1 MPKLAARLLTTSGAR
16 GAGMLAALGLTGTFN
31 APPAD
36 VIDGIAKLL
45 LAAISLWELLRKP
58 AAVQE

>member
-1 MPKLAARLLTTSGAR
+1 MTPIASRILTASGAR
-16 GAGMLAALGLTGTFN
+16 GAGMLAALGVTGTFN

-36 VIDGIAKLL
+36 LVDGVAKLL

-58 AAVQE
+58 SQAP